1 MEAPRRP
8 KMLLRLIASRIC
20 RLSFGSKEGI
30 TQPKAKITGTE
41 GRSILKYGDGKV
53 LWRLYILPHKTLL
66 VQDEYSDLIRILGYF
81 EQLLGGIGF
90 NGYRINKGEPQPTHQ
105 S

>member
-8 KMLLRLIASRIC
+8 QTLLRLIASRIY
-20 RLSFGSKEGI
+20 RLSFGSKECI
-30 TQPKAKITGTE
+30 TQPKAEITGRE

-66 VQDEYSDLIRILGYF
+66 VQDEYSGLLRILGYF
-81 EQLLGGIGF
+81 EQLLGGLGF
-90 NGYRINKGEPQPTHQ
+90 HGYRINKGEPQPTYQ